1 MKPEEVSLLLA
12 ALLAGSEVL
21 SVLPFVKANSWL
33 QLALNILRFGVSK
46 PPVK

>member
-1 MKPEEVSLLLA
+1 MTAEEVSLLLA

-33 QLALNILRFGVSK
+33 QLILSILRFGVSK
-46 PPVK
+46 PPIK